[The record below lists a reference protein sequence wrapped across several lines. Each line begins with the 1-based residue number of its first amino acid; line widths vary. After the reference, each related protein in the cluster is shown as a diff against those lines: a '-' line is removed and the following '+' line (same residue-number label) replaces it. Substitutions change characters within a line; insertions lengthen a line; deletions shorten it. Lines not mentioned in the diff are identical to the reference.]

1 MAESELKATLTTRVV
16 KGSTARY
23 HLFLVLGLTVFGM
36 LGVFVPSSSEYFAL
50 VPANT
55 AMVKFRIYNLVT
67 AGYFDTNPIMAIVN
81 TVVALIVGRML
92 ERKWGL
98 EFIKLAVISY
108 LSVCSNIQSM
118 KFKLFQAVVNLAT
131 MILVFVM
138 MVAFYASTMKDKFLF
153 TPVSGFSAANAAF
166 GVALKQIA
174 PNQNCISSTD
184 KIKFKDL
191 PMIVVAFAV
200 AFFFAGITSFPDLLL
215 VLFGTYFGWLYL
227 RYFMKYPSSSFR
239 GDPKEEFA
247 FKTMFPTPIRPIG
260 AMFGNLSF
268 WMCEAMGFCK
278 VIENVDSLEENQA
291 PTASVSVPEMPTT
304 VSEVE
309 RKTAERRRALAYKA
323 ISERIEQ
330 LKRAAAKNKKPAA
343 ETAPEPPMPEVAIPV
358 SARKEDVSKST

>member
-98 EFIKLAVISY
+98 EFIKLA
-108 LSVCSNIQSM
+108 
-118 KFKLFQAVVNLAT
+118 AVVNLAT